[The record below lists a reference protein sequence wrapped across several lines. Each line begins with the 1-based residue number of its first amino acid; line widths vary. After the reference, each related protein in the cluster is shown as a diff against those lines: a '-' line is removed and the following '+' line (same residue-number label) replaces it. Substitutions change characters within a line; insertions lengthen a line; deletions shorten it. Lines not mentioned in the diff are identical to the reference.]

1 MKLFFIVGSGRC
13 GTQMLRNI
21 LSSYDD
27 IIILPETH
35 FIIPL
40 YEKYK
45 LNNITC
51 DNFLEVVDSVYS
63 GVGKKWVKVI
73 LASAKKDYFNYKK
86 DFKKF
91 IELNNIKGSIKNY
104 TEAFY
109 IFLYGPKYLIGDK
122 TPHYGANLEIILKI
136 WPDAKII
143 NLKRDGINVALSMLK
158 HPAFIRDING
168 KVAFKDI
175 GRIKIEN
182 KEKNFSSKT
191 PTIEE
196 ALKFW
201 KDAINQIDE
210 SINESKKQNK
220 FQLVNLQY
228 EDFIYD
234 TKKVYKQ
241 LIDFLNLKYDKLLFY
256 KCLCNIKPLLPIKN
270 PLNLDKDRYLKLYE
284 LAHVEMKINNYPY
297 VIQNKH
303 SIFFEF
309 LRIIGHYI
317 FFAIDLI
324 KKTYQK
330 IFQ

>member
-27 IIILPETH
+27 ITILPETH

-45 LNNITC
+45 LNDITC
-51 DNFLEVVDSVYS
+51 DNFLEVIDSVYS

-73 LASAKKDYFNYKK
+73 LSSAKKDYINYKK
-86 DFKKF
+86 NFKRF
-91 IELNNIKGSIKNY
+91 IKLNNIKGSIKDF

-109 IFLYGPKYLIGDK
+109 IFLYGHKYLVGDK
-122 TPHYGANLEIILKI
+122 TPHYGANLQIILKI

-168 KVAFKDI
+168 KIAFKNI

-182 KEKNFSSKT
+182 KEKNFSSN
-191 PTIEE
+191 PPSIEE

-201 KDAINQIDE
+201 KDSINQIDE
-210 SINESKKQNK
+210 SIIKSKKKNRFK
-220 FQLVNLQY
+220 LLNLHY

-234 TKKVYKQ
+234 TRKASKQ
-241 LIDFLNLKYDKLLFY
+241 LIDFLDLKNDRLLYY
-256 KCLCNIKPLLPIKN
+256 KTLCQIKPFSPLKN
-270 PLNLDKDRYLKLYE
+270 PLNLNKDQYLKLYK
-284 LAHVEMKINNYPY
+284 LVQIEMKINNYPY
-297 VIQNKH
+297 IIQNKH
-303 SIFFEF
+303 GIFFEF

-317 FFAIDLI
+317 FYTIDVI
-324 KKTYQK
+324 KKIYSK
-330 IFQ
+330 IFI

>member
-1 MKLFFIVGSGRC
+1 MKLFFIVGTGRC

-21 LSSYDD
+21 LSSYDN
-27 IIILPETH
+27 IAILPETH

-51 DNFLEVVDSVYS
+51 DNFLEVLDSVYS
-63 GVGKKWVKVI
+63 GAGIKWVNVI
-73 LASAKKDYFNYKK
+73 LASAKKNYFNYKK
-86 DFKKF
+86 DFRKF
-91 IELNNIKGSIKNY
+91 VELNNIKGSIKNY

-109 IFLYGPKYLIGDK
+109 IFLYGHKYLIGDK

-168 KVAFKDI
+168 KIAFKDI

-182 KEKNFSSKT
+182 KEKNFSSST

-210 SINESKKQNK
+210 SIKASKKQNK
-220 FQLVNLQY
+220 FELINLQY

-234 TKKVYKQ
+234 TKRVSKQ
-241 LIDFLNLKYDKLLFY
+241 LINFLNLKYDKLLFY
-256 KCLCNIKPLLPIKN
+256 KTLCQIKPFS
-270 PLNLDKDRYLKLYE
+270 PLRNSSNLNKDQYFKLYE
-284 LAHVEMKINNYPY
+284 LAHVELKINNYPY
-297 VIQNKH
+297 IIQNNH

-309 LRIIGHYI
+309 LRILGYYM
-317 FFAIDLI
+317 FYAIDLI
-324 KKTYQK
+324 KKIYQK
-330 IFQ
+330 IFP